1 MRNIFILRHDNPDL
15 FMSKVFEWSKQFS
28 DIAFYNNSQYTNQWA
43 DTEFHQ
49 MLAVDALNT
58 ISANANGAFE
68 QLDKFANQNP
78 DWMFGYLS
86 YDLKNDLELLPSQN
100 IGTFRWPELYF
111 FIPKFIFFYK
121 NDLIEIHSFIVDCQ
135 DIINEIEHIRFS
147 EKSIQKAQFRANFR
161 KSDYLK
167 NVELIKQHIENGDI
181 YEMNYCV
188 EFTDFQADISPF
200 EIYSELMQNF
210 PVPFS
215 SFFKHQ
221 NAYIIS
227 ASPER
232 FLKKKG
238 QKLLSQPIKGTA
250 QRHQSAAYDEIMKTN
265 LRNNTKEIAENVMIA
280 DLVRNDLSR
289 VAEKGSVKVDELA
302 GLYSYPTVHQLI
314 STISAQLAKDK
325 TWLDAIKACFPMGSM
340 TGAPKVAAMKL
351 IENFEN
357 TKRGVY
363 SGALGYISPDRDFD
377 FNVLI
382 RTALYD
388 AATKHLSVMV
398 GGAIT
403 ALSIPGEEF
412 EECLIKINF
421 WFRLLNTDG
430 DIFS

>member
-1 MRNIFILRHDNPDL
+1 
-15 FMSKVFEWSKQFS
+15 
-28 DIAFYNNSQYTNQWA
+28 
-43 DTEFHQ
+43 
-49 MLAVDALNT
+49 
-58 ISANANGAFE
+58 
-68 QLDKFANQNP
+68 
-78 DWMFGYLS
+78 
-86 YDLKNDLELLPSQN
+86 
-100 IGTFRWPELYF
+100 
-111 FIPKFIFFYK
+111 
-121 NDLIEIHSFIVDCQ
+121 
-135 DIINEIEHIRFS
+135 
-147 EKSIQKAQFRANFR
+147 
-161 KSDYLK
+161 
-167 NVELIKQHIENGDI
+167 
-181 YEMNYCV
+181 
-188 EFTDFQADISPF
+188 
-200 EIYSELMQNF
+200 
-210 PVPFS
+210 
-215 SFFKHQ
+215 
-221 NAYIIS
+221 
-227 ASPER
+227 
-232 FLKKKG
+232 
-238 QKLLSQPIKGTA
+238 
-250 QRHQSAAYDEIMKTN
+250 
-265 LRNNTKEIAENVMIA
+265 
-280 DLVRNDLSR
+280 
-289 VAEKGSVKVDELA
+289 VDELA